1 MSPRDEVAVFDAS
14 PLIFLSRIGLLG
26 ESLKLFKRGYVAES
40 VREEVVGPG
49 QTIGAPETAEIES
62 VVGIGRLTVE
72 RPPRSSLALRLES
85 NPRLSRGDRDSLVL
99 AFERGGRLLAD
110 DAAVRSVASQ
120 LGVRRGGTLYVLVVL
135 TDRHVLKPAEA
146 VERLDRLV
154 DAGWYC
160 STRLY
165 RTAKAALERRGSK

>member
-1 MSPRDEVAVFDAS
+1 MSPSDEVVVFDAS

-26 ESLKLFKRGYVAES
+26 ESLQLFKTCCLAES
-40 VREEVVGPG
+40 VRDEVVGTG
-49 QTIGAPETAEIES
+49 RTIGAPETTEIES
-62 VVGIGRLTVE
+62 FVGLGRLTVE
-72 RPPRSSLALRLES
+72 RPRRSSLALRLES

-99 AFERGGRLLAD
+99 ASERGGRLLAD

-120 LGVRRGGTLYVLVVL
+120 LGLERGGTLYVLFVL
-135 TDRHVLKPAEA
+135 TDRGVLKSTEAAEA
-146 VERLDRLV
+146 LDRLV

-165 RTAKAALERRGSK
+165 RTAKAALEKRGSK

>member
-1 MSPRDEVAVFDAS
+1 MSASDEIAVFDAS

-26 ESLKLFKRGYVAES
+26 ESLKLFRSCCFAVSA
-40 VREEVVGPG
+40 REEVVGAG
-49 QTIGAPETAEIES
+49 RAVGAPETAEIES
-62 VVGIGRLTVE
+62 LIGAGGLTVE

-85 NPRLSRGDRDSLVL
+85 NPRLSPGDRDSLAL
-99 AFERGGRLLAD
+99 ASDRDGRLLAD

-120 LGVRRGGTLYVLVVL
+120 LGLRRGGTLYVLFLL
-135 TDRHVLKPAEA
+135 TDGGVLKPAEA
-146 VERLDRLV
+146 EESLDRLV

-165 RTAKAALERRGSK
+165 RTAKAALERRGSR